1 MKLTMTVKADAGSQQ
16 VKVRME
22 AEDHAPAFNLD
33 GAIQMLGA
41 HSYLVTAV
49 GGAGNMSRDTT
60 TNAYATTKTYV
71 ATRGQLDSQQ
81 SPTIIQHLVQL
92 GAKLV
97 AYNDELMR
105 DFQEIDCKL
114 TFGHEDIKK

>member
-1 MKLTMTVKADAGSQQ
+1 MKLTMTVMADAGSQR
-16 VKVRME
+16 VSVRME
-22 AEDHAPAFNLD
+22 AEGHAEAFNLD

-41 HSYLVTAV
+41 HSYLEPAQ
-49 GGAGNMSRDTT
+49 GRAGSISR
-60 TNAYATTKTYV
+60 NATTKTYI
-71 ATRGQLDSQQ
+71 ANRGQLDSQQ
-81 SPTIIQHLVQL
+81 SPTITQHLVQL

-114 TFGHEDIKK
+114 TFGHEGIKK

>member
-16 VKVRME
+16 VEVRME
-22 AEDHAPAFNLD
+22 AEGHAQAFNLD

-41 HSYLVTAV
+41 RSCLDLAPGRT
-49 GGAGNMSRDTT
+49 GSISR
-60 TNAYATTKTYV
+60 NATTRTYV
-71 ATRGQLDSQQ
+71 ATRGQLDSHQ
-81 SPTIIQHLVQL
+81 SPTIAQHLVQL

-114 TFGHEDIKK
+114 TFGHEGVRK

>member
-16 VKVRME
+16 VGVRME
-22 AEDHAPAFNLD
+22 AEGHAHAFNLD
-33 GAIQMLGA
+33 GAIHMLGA
-41 HSYLVTAV
+41 RSYIDPAPGRT
-49 GGAGNMSRDTT
+49 GSISR
-60 TNAYATTKTYV
+60 NATTRTYV
-71 ATRGQLDSQQ
+71 ATRGRLGSKQ
-81 SPTIIQHLVQL
+81 SPTITQHLVQL

-114 TFGHEDIKK
+114 TFGHEGIKK